1 MDRENDFHVPVLV
14 DEVVEF
20 LAGSP
25 ARGEIM
31 DGTVGGGG
39 HARAILQR
47 IPDSR
52 VLAVD
57 RDPEALARARTA
69 LEPWSDRIRFL
80 QARFDEAARGAG
92 IFGPSLR
99 GALLDLGVS
108 SRQIDED
115 DRGFAFRSGEAPLD
129 MRMGGE
135 TEGGPTAA
143 DILNE
148 WDEEELARIFR
159 EYGEEPRARRLAAE
173 VVKRRASRP
182 LGRAQDL
189 LDAMSVVHQRPL
201 SAKEKARVFQALRIQ
216 VNDELAALETALP
229 RLRKALLPG
238 GVLVAIAYH
247 SLEDRIVKHTLRE
260 WSQDCVCPPGLPV
273 CACRGEALGE
283 LLTRKVVRPTEAE
296 LEKNPRARSARLR
309 AWRKAA

>member
-1 MDRENDFHVPVLV
+1 MAQDDDFHVPVLV

-20 LAGSP
+20 LADSP
-25 ARGEIM
+25 GQGEIM
-31 DGTVGGGG
+31 DATVGGGG

-47 IPDSR
+47 IAGSR
-52 VLAVD
+52 ILAVD
-57 RDPEALARARTA
+57 RDPEALARAGKA
-69 LEPWSDRIRFL
+69 LEPWSGRVRFL

-115 DRGFAFRSGEAPLD
+115 RRGFAFRSGEAPLD
-129 MRMGGE
+129 MRMGDE

-173 VVKRRASRP
+173 VVKRRASQR
-182 LGRAQDL
+182 LEKAQDL

-229 RLRKALLPG
+229 RLRKALLPD
-238 GVLVAIAYH
+238 GVLVVIAYH

-260 WSQDCVCPPGLPV
+260 WSQDCVCPPDLPV
-273 CACRGEALGE
+273 CACRGEALGR
-283 LLTRKVVRPTEAE
+283 LLTRKVIRPTDEE
-296 LEKNPRARSARLR
+296 LQRNPRARSARLR

>member
-1 MDRENDFHVPVLV
+1 MAREDDFHVPVLV
-14 DEVVEF
+14 DEVVDF
-20 LAGSP
+20 LGGSP

-57 RDPEALARARTA
+57 RDPEALARARKA

-182 LGRAQDL
+182 LERAQDL

-247 SLEDRIVKHTLRE
+247 SLEDRIVKHTLRG

-283 LLTRKVVRPTEAE
+283 LLTRKVVRPTQAE